1 MTARRRP
8 KQEVWE
14 GPTIPEASM
23 ALCEMFPAEWVREVA
38 RETGLVKRER
48 VVDPVAM
55 LWVMALSFGV
65 GMVRRI
71 EMLRHR
77 YEQETGDDLGYA
89 SFYERFTPELV
100 RFLKAC
106 AARGMQELAKDA
118 NRVLDDKLS
127 QFVDILIQDS
137 TVIRVHAALAGKWPA
152 TRSRKKAAG
161 VKLATRISAV
171 ANGPTDVRI
180 YGERTS
186 ESKTMH
192 VGSWVKGSIALFDLG
207 FYKHQMFA
215 RIEENGG
222 FFVSRLK
229 ENSDPLLVA
238 SLRTHR
244 GQAIELA
251 GKRWSEV
258 RQRLKREIVDSEVE
272 LAFPRRAYRGRRS
285 GDTMKVRLVGVYNE
299 EAGKYHTYLTNI
311 QPDVLAPE
319 EIGKLY
325 GARWEVEMLFKEM
338 KRVYALDG
346 IKTKNP
352 QVVEA
357 LIWTGILTLIMSRKV
372 HNMVRRA
379 APPEVRP
386 RLTQLRWAGYFLG
399 NAHRFLPVV
408 LEKYGI
414 EDSETLRL
422 RIHTSQALDPHLN
435 RRRFTDG
442 VWG

>member
-1 MTARRRP
+1 MTASRSRREP
-8 KQEVWE
+8 EWE
-14 GPTIPEASM
+14 APTIPEASA
-23 ALCEMFPAEWVREVA
+23 ALCGMFPPEWVRQTA

-71 EMLRHR
+71 EMLRQR

-118 NRVLDDKLS
+118 NRTLDDKLKR
-127 QFVDILIQDS
+127 FVDIFVQDS
-137 TVIRVHAALAGKWPA
+137 TVIRVHAALFGKWPA
-152 TRSRKKAAG
+152 TRSRKKKAAG
-161 VKLATRISAV
+161 VKVATRISAV
-171 ANGPTDVRI
+171 ANGPADIRI

-192 VGSWVKGSIALFDLG
+192 VGSWVKGCIALFDLG

-229 ENSDPLLVA
+229 ANADPLLLA

-244 GQAIELA
+244 GASIDLA

-258 RQRLKREIVDSEVE
+258 EKKLKREVVDAEVE
-272 LAFPRRAYRGRRS
+272 LAFP
-285 GDTMKVRLVGVYNE
+285 L
-299 EAGKYHTYLTNI
+299 
-311 QPDVLAPE
+311 
-319 EIGKLY
+319 
-325 GARWEVEMLFKEM
+325 
-338 KRVYALDG
+338 
-346 IKTKNP
+346 
-352 QVVEA
+352 
-357 LIWTGILTLIMSRKV
+357 
-372 HNMVRRA
+372 
-379 APPEVRP
+379 
-386 RLTQLRWAGYFLG
+386 
-399 NAHRFLPVV
+399 
-408 LEKYGI
+408 
-414 EDSETLRL
+414 
-422 RIHTSQALDPHLN
+422 
-435 RRRFTDG
+435 
-442 VWG
+442 